1 MDGVPGYS
9 QDPVEPGDTFTYD
22 FVVPDAGI
30 YWYHPHVMSAAQ
42 VGFGLYGAF
51 LVEDPSET
59 ETVGIADEL
68 VIVLSDID
76 LAEDGTLASPDTG
89 GSVGMLF
96 GREGN
101 NVLVNGRRTPGLLA
115 RSGAPQ
121 RWRVINAA
129 KSRYFML
136 DLGEGHAFR
145 KIGGDGGLVEFS
157 EDHEFLV
164 LGAGERADVIVR
176 PTGEPG
182 SVRVLRS
189 LLHDRGYG
197 STEFRDLEDL
207 IEMTFADLPAHPV
220 DTLPQTRREMEP
232 YVLDG
237 ATEVSLEL
245 TVAQDP
251 GDKSFSYGINHVPFW
266 QAQPVVA
273 RLGETQVWTVTN
285 STDWSHPLH
294 LHGFFFMVLDEA
306 GEPVRPLEWKDTV
319 DIPHH
324 RTVRLAVRFDERPGT
339 WIFHCH
345 VLDHAE
351 GGLLSAVHLELPLEE
366 FRNMLKH

>member
-1 MDGVPGYS
+1 
-9 QDPVEPGDTFTYD
+9 
-22 FVVPDAGI
+22 
-30 YWYHPHVMSAAQ
+30 
-42 VGFGLYGAF
+42 
-51 LVEDPSET
+51 
-59 ETVGIADEL
+59 
-68 VIVLSDID
+68 
-76 LAEDGTLASPDTG
+76 
-89 GSVGMLF
+89 
-96 GREGN
+96 
-101 NVLVNGRRTPGLLA
+101 
-115 RSGAPQ
+115 
-121 RWRVINAA
+121 
-129 KSRYFML
+129 ML

-207 IEMTFADLPAHPV
+207 IEITFADLPPHPV

-306 GEPVRPLEWKDTV
+306 GAPVRPLEWKDTV
-319 DIPHH
+319 DIPH
-324 RTVRLAVRFDERPGT
+324 RQTVRLAVRFDERPGT

-351 GGLLSAVHLELPLEE
+351 GGLLSAVHLDLPIEG
-366 FRNMLKH
+366 FRNLLKH